1 MTTPRMTTP
10 RMITSGLFHR
20 AFAATGAVFAAAG
33 VALSAYAAH
42 AVDADARSS
51 LSSAA
56 LFALVHG
63 IALAALSRQTPRRI
77 GMVALAA
84 LLLGT
89 LLFSGS
95 LLGAHFFALPTRLA
109 PAGGMLMIGGWLL
122 YAVDAFR
129 R

>member
-1 MTTPRMTTP
+1 MTTPRMTT
-10 RMITSGLFHR
+10 SGMFHR
-20 AFAATGAVFAAAG
+20 AFVATGAMFAAAG

-42 AVDADARSS
+42 AVDADARAS

-63 IALAALSRQTPRRI
+63 IALAALSRQTRRI

-95 LLGAHFFALPTRLA
+95 LVGAHFFALPTRPA
-109 PAGGMLMIGGWLL
+109 PVGGMLMIGGWLL

>member
-1 MTTPRMTTP
+1 MTTPHS
-10 RMITSGLFHR
+10 IHG
-20 AFAATGAVFAAAG
+20 AFAASGAVLAAAG

-42 AVDADARSS
+42 AAEGDARAS

-63 IALAALSRQTPRRI
+63 VALAALSRQTPRRI
-77 GMVALAA
+77 GTVALA
-84 LLLGT
+84 T
-89 LLFSGS
+89 LLFGTALFSGA
-95 LLGAHFFALPTRLA
+95 LVGAHFFALSTRPA
-109 PAGGMLMIGGWLL
+109 PIGGMLMIGGWLL